1 MVAVLWEEGNKPGAI
16 ALENLW
22 NAALEKNAFHLH
34 CAYPKSFFAQDN
46 LGLRAVID
54 EHTHILGL
62 TPAA

>member
-16 ALENLW
+16 ALENFW

-54 EHTHILGL
+54 E
-62 TPAA
+62 